1 MRVLGD
7 TAAADDVRAAGGGLD
22 SVLADARAVRADILD
37 SLASGGRGGP
47 SAALDA
53 DAPTAPLDA
62 EEVTAGELRYRQYQ
76 ERLRIEKEQFRQKL
90 PPADPEPRFRRPHT
104 REDGPPPLGMFHGGG
119 PGRGR
124 PQTSDRPA
132 ASMGSAAHTSADA
145 AGAAGSTSG
154 SWSGQAGGH
163 DRPRGPAVLDIAEL
177 KRQMGERLRQK
188 QAQQRGV
195 VGGNGSHYRGNEQA
209 AEYMEEQKRKAGAAG
224 GRMQKGT
231 VVKTVTVP
239 AEGLTL
245 RELAS
250 RLSMKVVDVRAKL
263 EELGETFD
271 DASRDGGGGSFR
283 KKGARAAARHRR
295 QAGGSGDDAH
305 LEADVIELVV
315 LELGLDVARKAA
327 VDDVASVLSPSAS
340 MDAAAAAGEAAD
352 DAAATAVVPL
362 PRAPVV
368 CIMGHV
374 DHGKTTLLDALRR
387 ANVAASEAGGI
398 TQKLSAFTVEVKEK
412 SAERSTGSK
421 VVFLDTPGHA
431 AFSAMRSFG
440 ASATDVVVL
449 VVALD
454 DGVRPQ
460 TKEALEMAL
469 EAKSTVIVAL
479 NKVDR
484 IANPADRK
492 TARARVLSQLVD
504 LGLVCEDYGGDAQ
517 VVEVSGRTGEGL
529 DTLVESLLLQ
539 ADMLELKAAAE
550 GQAEATVLDANMEKG
565 RGVVADVLVQW
576 GRLAVGDPVVIGSTY
591 GRVKAMT
598 DDMGREIE
606 AAGPS
611 TPVRLLG
618 LRTVPQAGQELL
630 SVSTEAKARQIAERR
645 ERLAQLKEAKQRERG
660 VFGLAIAGDG
670 SGGGKTVEV
679 VSTSLKLRMQHNNL
693 SSPDSGATDGGDAAA
708 GGSGDATGGFQPIV
722 VSVLIKADGVGT
734 LDALS
739 KLVTGLAART
749 KDVELQLADCAVGD
763 ITRSDVE
770 RAATVGQ
777 AVILGFNVGVADSVT
792 RATAKELDVK
802 IVRDTVIYRLEDEL
816 LAAMESHMPKE
827 RSLVREGLAIVQKV
841 FSLKG
846 KQEGTVAGLVVQSG
860 TLRLGSGGGSGGGG
874 GGHYV
879 FRVVRGRAT
888 VPGAE
893 ELPASMLKRFKDT
906 VHEVAQGLECGL
918 ALEGFS
924 DYEEGDEVECLK
936 VEWKTR
942 RLLLEDDPNSFS
954 GEQR

>member
-1 MRVLGD
+1 
-7 TAAADDVRAAGGGLD
+7 
-22 SVLADARAVRADILD
+22 
-37 SLASGGRGGP
+37 
-47 SAALDA
+47 
-53 DAPTAPLDA
+53 
-62 EEVTAGELRYRQYQ
+62 
-76 ERLRIEKEQFRQKL
+76 
-90 PPADPEPRFRRPHT
+90 
-104 REDGPPPLGMFHGGG
+104 
-119 PGRGR
+119 
-124 PQTSDRPA
+124 
-132 ASMGSAAHTSADA
+132 
-145 AGAAGSTSG
+145 
-154 SWSGQAGGH
+154 
-163 DRPRGPAVLDIAEL
+163 VLDIAEL

-188 QAQQRGV
+188 QAEQQGA
-195 VGGNGSHYRGNEQA
+195 GSSGGSHYRGNEQA
-209 AEYMEEQKRKAGAAG
+209 AEYIEQQKQKATAAAARG
-224 GRMQKGT
+224 QKGT
-231 VVKTVTVP
+231 VVKVVTVP

-250 RLSMKVVDVRAKL
+250 RLSMKVADVRAKL

-271 DASRDGGGGSFR
+271 GAGDEGSGGGSFR

-305 LEADVIELVV
+305 LEADVIELLA

-327 VDDVASVLSPSAS
+327 VDDIASQLSPSAS
-340 MDAAAAAGEAAD
+340 LDAAAEAADDDAAAAAAI
-352 DAAATAVVPL
+352 VPL

-398 TQKLSAFTVEVKEK
+398 TQKLSAFTVEVKK
-412 SAERSTGSK
+412 TGGERSTGSK

-440 ASATDVVVL
+440 ANATDVVVL

-460 TKEALEMAL
+460 TKEALQMAL

-484 IANPADRK
+484 IANPAERK
-492 TARARVLSQLVD
+492 TARARVLAQLVD

-529 DTLVESLLLQ
+529 DGLVESLLVQ

-598 DDMGREIE
+598 DDTGKDID

-679 VSTSLKLRMQHNNL
+679 VSTSLKLRMLHNNL
-693 SSPDSGATDGGDAAA
+693 APDSGVAEGDGDAAA
-708 GGSGDATGGFQPIV
+708 AAAAAGFQPIV

-749 KDVELQLADCAVGD
+749 KDVKLQLADCAVGD

-816 LAAMESHMPKE
+816 RAAMESHMPKE
-827 RSLVREGLAIVQKV
+827 RSLVREGLAVVQKV
-841 FSLKG
+841 FNLKG

-860 TLRLGSGGGSGGGG
+860 TLRHGAGSSSSGGGG
-874 GGHYV
+874 GGGQYV
-879 FRVVRGRAT
+879 YRVIRGRAT

-924 DYEEGDEVECLK
+924 AYEEGDEVECLK
-936 VEWKTR
+936 VVWATR
-942 RLLLEDDPNSFS
+942 RLSLEDE
-954 GEQR
+954 G